1 MIHVLEKSVIDK
13 IAAGEVVERP
23 ASVVKELV
31 ENALDA
37 GADAVSV
44 EIRNGGISLIRVT
57 DNGAGI
63 PAAEV
68 RTAFLRHATSK
79 IEQAEDL
86 EKIRTL
92 GFRGEALS
100 SIAAV
105 AHLQL
110 ITKRE
115 DEVVGTEYEISG
127 GEEEKL
133 GSIGAPKGTTVIVRD
148 LFYNTP
154 ARLNF
159 LKSAASEA
167 SAVSD
172 LMERFSLSR
181 PDVSFRLIVNG
192 TPRFSTAG
200 NGQLKAILYALYG
213 KDAAQAVLPIEFQDD
228 RIRISGFIG
237 KPVISR
243 GNRGYESFFVN
254 GRYVKSAVLTR
265 ALEEAAAPFMMQH
278 RYPLAVLY
286 LELPPEDC
294 DVNVHPAKT
303 EIKFRQEGY
312 LYDCTFRA
320 VKDAFREKEFI
331 EETALSEEKT
341 EAAPVYRA
349 PEPFERGRILEEQ
362 KKESAGLR
370 KPAEAAPGKEPEL
383 RPYLDEAETPA
394 ARIPEPETP
403 AAGKAVP
410 EKPEEAAYD
419 FGEKTG
425 RYEQQSLFEP
435 DFLSAEG
442 KKKHRLIG
450 QLFDTYWL
458 IQMDDSLYI
467 LDQHAAHEKV
477 LYERRMKDL
486 QNHLGF
492 SQLISPPVTL
502 SLTPAEALTLNRCMD
517 AFVSYGYEVSFFGG
531 REYLISAVPA
541 DLYGLNVAELF
552 KEILSDMEEEYK
564 KQPPEMILSKLAS
577 MSCKA
582 AVKGNDPLSFA
593 EADRLITELMG
604 LDNPYACP
612 HGRPTLIKITKR
624 ELEKKF
630 KRIV

>member
-181 PDVSFRLIVNG
+181 PAPCVSCGLIRSKRNCWMRRVL
-192 TPRFSTAG
+192 RFI
-200 NGQLKAILYALYG
+200 KM
-213 KDAAQAVLPIEFQDD
+213 EF
-228 RIRISGFIG
+228 
-237 KPVISR
+237 
-243 GNRGYESFFVN
+243 
-254 GRYVKSAVLTR
+254 
-265 ALEEAAAPFMMQH
+265 
-278 RYPLAVLY
+278 
-286 LELPPEDC
+286 
-294 DVNVHPAKT
+294 
-303 EIKFRQEGY
+303 
-312 LYDCTFRA
+312 
-320 VKDAFREKEFI
+320 
-331 EETALSEEKT
+331 
-341 EAAPVYRA
+341 
-349 PEPFERGRILEEQ
+349 
-362 KKESAGLR
+362 
-370 KPAEAAPGKEPEL
+370 
-383 RPYLDEAETPA
+383 
-394 ARIPEPETP
+394 P
-403 AAGKAVP
+403 AAG
-410 EKPEEAAYD
+410 
-419 FGEKTG
+419 F
-425 RYEQQSLFEP
+425 
-435 DFLSAEG
+435 
-442 KKKHRLIG
+442 
-450 QLFDTYWL
+450 
-458 IQMDDSLYI
+458 
-467 LDQHAAHEKV
+467 
-477 LYERRMKDL
+477 
-486 QNHLGF
+486 F
-492 SQLISPPVTL
+492 SQ
-502 SLTPAEALTLNRCMD
+502 
-517 AFVSYGYEVSFFGG
+517 
-531 REYLISAVPA
+531 
-541 DLYGLNVAELF
+541 
-552 KEILSDMEEEYK
+552 
-564 KQPPEMILSKLAS
+564 
-577 MSCKA
+577 
-582 AVKGNDPLSFA
+582 
-593 EADRLITELMG
+593 
-604 LDNPYACP
+604 
-612 HGRPTLIKITKR
+612 
-624 ELEKKF
+624 
-630 KRIV
+630 